1 MHIKTEGKQ
10 NAFTGSTTN
19 MGYMVKLNSFDRIRS
34 FTLIA
39 ATQNQMFPAKMQNVR
54 LVFVMD
60 PILSVYFLEKN
71 SSCT

>member
-1 MHIKTEGKQ
+1 MHINTEGKQ
-10 NAFTGSTTN
+10 TTFTGSTTN

-39 ATQNQMFPAKMQNVR
+39 ATQNQMFPAKMQNVK

-60 PILSVYFLEKN
+60 PILSVYFHEKN